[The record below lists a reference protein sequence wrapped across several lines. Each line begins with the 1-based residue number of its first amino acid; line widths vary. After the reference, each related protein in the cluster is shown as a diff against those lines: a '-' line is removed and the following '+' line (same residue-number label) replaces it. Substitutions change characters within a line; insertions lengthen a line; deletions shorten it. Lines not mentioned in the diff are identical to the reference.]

1 MAGVSEA
8 GRPGRYT
15 RSTNGLLA
23 AMVITV
29 FAVVAFVGFRGL
41 FSRDLEVEPE
51 RIEYLETV
59 EALQDGDVLVVY
71 PGTLPEGWIATNVVV
86 EPGDQSAFGLS
97 LRTED
102 GAFVGIRQESEPV
115 DDLLA
120 FYLDEDQVDEE
131 AAYDATGSVAPTW
144 EGYSDPGGDVGYAA
158 EVGDDT
164 VLVYGSASAEDVQA
178 IVDSLTDEPVA
189 TPMPSPSR

>member
-1 MAGVSEA
+1 MSEA

-23 AMVITV
+23 AILITV
-29 FAVVAFVGFRGL
+29 FTVVAFVVFRGL

-86 EPGDQSAFGLS
+86 EPGEQPAFGLS

-102 GAFVGIRQESEPV
+102 GAFVGIRQENEPV

-120 FYLDEDQVDEE
+120 FYLDEDEVEEE
-131 AAYDATGSVAPTW
+131 AAYDVAGSVAPTW

-164 VLVYGSASAEDVQA
+164 VLVYGSASAEDVQV

-189 TPMPSPSR
+189 TPTPSPSR